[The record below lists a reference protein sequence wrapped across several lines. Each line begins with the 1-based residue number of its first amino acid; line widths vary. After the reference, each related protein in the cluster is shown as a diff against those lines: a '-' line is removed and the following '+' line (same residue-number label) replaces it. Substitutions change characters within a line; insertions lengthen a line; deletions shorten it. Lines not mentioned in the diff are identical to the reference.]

1 MVCPS
6 YLNRQRESYSDI
18 ILYLKEDSHLDAGEP
33 SERAS
38 QETLW
43 TSQSP
48 KIQHQSPAFL
58 RLLLPSAN
66 LARSPSPDEIPGLG
80 SLPPLDPIPQF
91 VSQKMTVP
99 LVTAGLSWFR
109 VGSASSNRIRGLK
122 MEPEEL
128 DLSLIQ
134 DVQMHRDEEMFY
146 TSQDTRMQSLQYPAE
161 ASPSLE
167 QIMPSTDN
175 SQGTLPHSPALP
187 VGKSLSIVTPIIR
200 NRDRSRVP
208 PFEDDDSDMDFGTPV
223 MSPVIIVPGP
233 QHKST
238 RRFPPANSSS
248 SFLSRGSEASRYTPQ
263 DRTSSP
269 IVSITPEAVTRA
281 STYDAALNNTR
292 FRGSL
297 SSIETVLKPIMGPGP
312 STNVDELLS
321 PTLVRRPH
329 GNDCP
334 SLTASKPSSP
344 PRQIRPLDSFLQSVP
359 AAGSIPSQDQPFSV
373 KVQPAQVNG
382 HAFRQPFFSSPE
394 SQEYFHSFD
403 DIAYDRVNQLDLI
416 PRGESSRPRP
426 LPRQSQPTILDRTS
440 IYTSR
445 CDRRS
450 DITSPT
456 MSFLDDVHQDNST
469 VSRKRQRGDGDEDE
483 IEDEDQ
489 TALKSRKQSEN
500 ISVRDGGVV
509 VRRVVSMV
517 RDTLI
522 GLNDLLGI
530 TAESEL
536 APLENMRERS
546 KGKAKEL
553 KTLTRTLTNRESPL
567 YTPPIPVNQTLI
579 RTHGADTSDI
589 TRLSEDFWPM
599 TTEMA
604 EIKETGLTSEPS
616 AGHEYVRKMQAELGM
631 LREQVLTLKK
641 TKASP
646 EQSEIEVIKNEL
658 LSLRSEVRSLQDT
671 SYRPTVPSVSSTPST
686 PSLALRFNSL
696 TMTNTVH
703 PLAHLLA
710 VEDDTIPSPPT
721 AAVPSTHFVPVQM
734 DGASH
739 ASHAPHGDK
748 TGEGTSSTPHPRINF
763 DDISLPVKAKRKAH
777 NIYSRS

>member
-1 MVCPS
+1 
-6 YLNRQRESYSDI
+6 
-18 ILYLKEDSHLDAGEP
+18 
-33 SERAS
+33 
-38 QETLW
+38 
-43 TSQSP
+43 
-48 KIQHQSPAFL
+48 
-58 RLLLPSAN
+58 
-66 LARSPSPDEIPGLG
+66 
-80 SLPPLDPIPQF
+80 
-91 VSQKMTVP
+91 
-99 LVTAGLSWFR
+99 
-109 VGSASSNRIRGLK
+109 
-122 MEPEEL
+122 
-128 DLSLIQ
+128 
-134 DVQMHRDEEMFY
+134 
-146 TSQDTRMQSLQYPAE
+146 
-161 ASPSLE
+161 
-167 QIMPSTDN
+167 
-175 SQGTLPHSPALP
+175 
-187 VGKSLSIVTPIIR
+187 
-200 NRDRSRVP
+200 
-208 PFEDDDSDMDFGTPV
+208 
-223 MSPVIIVPGP
+223 
-233 QHKST
+233 
-238 RRFPPANSSS
+238 
-248 SFLSRGSEASRYTPQ
+248 
-263 DRTSSP
+263 
-269 IVSITPEAVTRA
+269 
-281 STYDAALNNTR
+281 
-292 FRGSL
+292 
-297 SSIETVLKPIMGPGP
+297 
-312 STNVDELLS
+312 
-321 PTLVRRPH
+321 
-329 GNDCP
+329 
-334 SLTASKPSSP
+334 
-344 PRQIRPLDSFLQSVP
+344 
-359 AAGSIPSQDQPFSV
+359 
-373 KVQPAQVNG
+373 
-382 HAFRQPFFSSPE
+382 
-394 SQEYFHSFD
+394 
-403 DIAYDRVNQLDLI
+403 
-416 PRGESSRPRP
+416 
-426 LPRQSQPTILDRTS
+426 
-440 IYTSR
+440 
-445 CDRRS
+445 
-450 DITSPT
+450 

-500 ISVRDGGVV
+500 FSVRDGGVV

-536 APLENMRERS
+536 APLENTRERS

-671 SYRPTVPSVSSTPST
+671 SYRSTVPSVSSTPST

-763 DDISLPVKAKRKAH
+763 DDISLPVKSKRKAH